1 MGDICRIA
9 DGGTVG
15 PSDGVS
21 VTVGEIDIVAACFVM
36 VQETVDFAAFM
47 LEKIFHVIIFV
58 IFGRYIGDGMHSRG
72 AG

>member
-1 MGDICRIA
+1 MRRIA
-9 DGGTVG
+9 DGGAVG
-15 PSDGVS
+15 PCDGGA

-36 VQETVDFAAFM
+36 VEETVDFAAFM

-58 IFGRYIGDGMHSRG
+58 IFGRCIGDRMHSRG